1 MPWHRRTETNRTEPN
16 SRRLGR
22 RLDPQQGEGEGEGEG
37 ENEGEGE
44 GEGEVSMTR
53 GSQAVRL
60 PMLASRHLYEYL

>member
-1 MPWHRRTETNRTEPN
+1 MAVGVEGKGGGEA
-16 SRRLGR
+16 GGEAG
-22 RLDPQQGEGEGEGEG
+22 GEGEGEGDGEG

-60 PMLASRHLYEYL
+60 PMLASRHLYE